1 MDLTAGAGECIK
13 VAPDAPDVND
23 GSLWKRVL
31 RLREEGNL
39 MGAGSPAGS
48 DDNVSAQGIVQGHA
62 YALLAVLEVDGF
74 QLVQLRNPWG
84 DTEWRGAWSDGSRE
98 WTPRIMTKVKYVDA
112 DDGTFYME
120 FSDFVHHFEH
130 VYVCRVF
137 DESWLVTTCEA
148 AWAGETA
155 GGCNNT
161 AKIANNPQASRRAS
175 PRRRRRSS
183 VESSIIHSG
192 VLTNLSRAWRTAAF
206 SPRPNVHLVHE
217 LHSRHHRV
225 TSLAPSSSF
234 APPSSPSS
242 SSSSSLVVV
251 VVVISSCSSSRG
263 RRAST
268 SSSSKTRRV
277 ARARMSSTSASSSS
291 R

>member
-84 DTEWRGAWSDGSRE
+84 DTEWKGAWSDGSRE

-112 DDGTFYME
+112 DDGTFFME

-161 AKIANNPQASRRAS
+161 VKIANNPQF
-175 PRRRRRSS
+175 
-183 VESSIIHSG
+183 
-192 VLTNLSRAWRTAAF
+192 LLKLSRPT
-206 SPRPNVHLVHE
+206 SVHIVLEQDETRGTGKNE
-217 LHSRHHRV
+217 LHIGFVVLKLGGKRLTGRYSKRSV
-225 TSLAPSSSF
+225 VASSGKFINQRFVS
-234 APPSSPSS
+234 AEATLQPDCGEY
-242 SSSSSLVVV
+242 VVV
-251 VVVISSCSSSRG
+251 PSAFDEGDENGFRIRVYSKDAVEFRG
-263 RRAST
+263 PLQPGQGEGLF
-268 SSSSKTRRV
+268 
-277 ARARMSSTSASSSS
+277 MF
-291 R
+291 

>member
-1 MDLTAGAGECIK
+1 MSAYAEPIRPHVYACTRVRPLRCASVAPPLLRRASQLHGSYAAIEGGRVDLALMDLTAGAGECIK

-84 DTEWRGAWSDGSRE
+84 DTEWKGAWSDGSRE

-137 DESWLVTTCEA
+137 DESWLVTTCDA

-161 AKIANNPQASRRAS
+161 AKIANNPQASQRSS

-183 VESSIIHSG
+183 VESSRHHIITSSH
-192 VLTNLSRAWRTAAF
+192 
-206 SPRPNVHLVHE
+206 H
-217 LHSRHHRV
+217 HSRV
-225 TSLAPSSSF
+225 L
-234 APPSSPSS
+234 
-242 SSSSSLVVV
+242 
-251 VVVISSCSSSRG
+251 
-263 RRAST
+263 
-268 SSSSKTRRV
+268 
-277 ARARMSSTSASSSS
+277 
-291 R
+291 